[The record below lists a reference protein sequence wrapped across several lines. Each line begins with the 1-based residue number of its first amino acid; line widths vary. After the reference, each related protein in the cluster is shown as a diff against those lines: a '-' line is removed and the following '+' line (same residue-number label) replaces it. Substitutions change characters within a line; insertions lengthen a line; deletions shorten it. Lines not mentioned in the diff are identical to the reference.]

1 MASDR
6 PPLDE
11 LIACP
16 HCDALYHV
24 GTVEKGER
32 AVCHRCHAKLISP
45 RKAAGLHIIA
55 LALASVILV
64 ISALFL
70 PFIGISRLGFSNQAT
85 IIEIAWAFAGG
96 PMLILSL
103 ATLALIVG
111 LPLLRLLL
119 TLYTLIPLVGDRS
132 PWPGAARAFR
142 VSESLRPWSMAEI
155 FVIGCAV
162 SLVKLGDLAR
172 VELGPAFF
180 MFVVLVLLLIIQD
193 TFMDRWSVWKAL
205 EKHES

>member
-1 MASDR
+1 MKNET

-24 GTVEKGER
+24 GQVEKGER
-32 AVCHRCHAKLISP
+32 AVCERCHAKLISP
-45 RKAAGLHIIA
+45 RKAAGAHIIA

-64 ISALFL
+64 VSALFL

-85 IIEIAWAFAGG
+85 ILEIAWAFSGG
-96 PMLILSL
+96 PMLVLSL
-103 ATLALIVG
+103 ATLGLIVG

-119 TLYTLIPLVGDRS
+119 TLYTLIPLVRDRP

-142 VSESLRPWSMAEI
+142 LSEQLKPWSMAEI

-180 MFVVLVLLLIIQD
+180 MFAVLVVLLVIQD

-205 EKHES
+205 EK

>member
-1 MASDR
+1 MVAPN
-6 PPLDE
+6 PPLSE

-16 HCDALYHV
+16 KCDALYHV
-24 GTVEKGER
+24 SHVAKGER
-32 AVCHRCHAKLISP
+32 AVCQRCHAKLIAP
-45 RKAAGLHIIA
+45 RKAAGMHIIA
-55 LALASVILV
+55 LSLASVILV
-64 ISALFL
+64 VAALFL

-119 TLYTLIPLVGDRS
+119 TLYTLIPLVRDK
-132 PWPGAARAFR
+132 PAWPGAARAFKL
-142 VSESLRPWSMAEI
+142 SEDLRPWSMAEI

-180 MFVVLVLLLIIQD
+180 MFCILVVLLIIQD

-205 EKHES
+205 ER